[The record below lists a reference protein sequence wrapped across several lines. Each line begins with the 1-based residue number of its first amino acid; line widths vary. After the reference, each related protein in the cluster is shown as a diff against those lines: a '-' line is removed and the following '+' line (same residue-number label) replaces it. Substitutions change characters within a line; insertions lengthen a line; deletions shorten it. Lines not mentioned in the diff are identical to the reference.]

1 MAPVRSVAAATPDER
16 HPSPTSGR
24 PPRPTQAL
32 PSAHAERDAE
42 TAELFAALADAPD
55 GRSRAVALERIVL
68 LYLDLCGSMAA
79 RYDGRGIEHDDL
91 VQVARLALVK
101 AIDRYV
107 PGQGPSFAA
116 FAVPTI
122 SGELKR
128 HFRDR
133 GWMVRPPRRLQ
144 EMRVQVQS
152 CRNRLEQE
160 VGHTP
165 SDAEVAHELGVTRAA
180 VKEAVA
186 ASSSFHPTS
195 LDAGTTDD
203 ESGWRSPTCSAH
215 DDESLARVE
224 DRVCLARRPLRA
236 RRGRAA
242 AARAA
247 LRRRADPARDRRAA
261 RDEPDA
267 GVAGAAPARRAPAVA
282 LADDATA
289 GRERLEPRL
298 LRRDLAAAV
307 GLLQAG
313 GWWLA
318 ARTGAVPVGRR
329 AAPPNPRCWSRTVPT

>member
-1 MAPVRSVAAATPDER
+1 M
-16 HPSPTSGR
+16 
-24 PPRPTQAL
+24 
-32 PSAHAERDAE
+32 
-42 TAELFAALADAPD
+42 
-55 GRSRAVALERIVL
+55 L
-68 LYLDLCGSMAA
+68 LYLDLCGSMAS

-165 SDAEVAHELGVTRAA
+165 TRRRGGPRAGRD
-180 VKEAVA
+180 
-186 ASSSFHPTS
+186 ASSRQGGRRGVEQLPPHLARRRHDRRRVRLGRPT
-195 LDAGTTDD
+195 LLGD
-203 ESGWRSPTCSAH
+203 

-224 DRVCLARRPLRA
+224 DRVCLAAALSGLDADERQLLALRYVDELTQREIGA
-236 RRGRAA
+236 RLGMSQMQVSR
-242 AARAA
+242 A
-247 LRRRADPARDRRAA
+247 LRRLVEHLR
-261 RDEPDA
+261 
-267 GVAGAAPARRAPAVA
+267 VA
-282 LADDATA
+282 LADDSTTGRPARPSLLTVGSSTLQDGRACGRGRHRPTHAVGA
-289 GRERLEPRL
+289 GRCL
-298 LRRDLAAAV
+298 
-307 GLLQAG
+307 
-313 GWWLA
+313 
-318 ARTGAVPVGRR
+318 T
-329 AAPPNPRCWSRTVPT
+329 

>member
-1 MAPVRSVAAATPDER
+1 MARVRPVAVVTPESVTAQAV
-16 HPSPTSGR
+16 SSG
-24 PPRPTQAL
+24 PELEAAL

-42 TAELFAALADAPD
+42 TAELFAALAAAPD

-68 LYLDLCGSMAA
+68 LYLDLCGSMAS

-144 EMRVQVQS
+144 EMRVQVQT
-152 CRNRLEQE
+152 CRTRLEQE
-160 VGHTP
+160 VGHAPT
-165 SDAEVAHELGVTRAA
+165 DAEVAHELGVTRAA

-195 LDAGTTDD
+195 LDAGTADD
-203 ESGWRSPTCSAH
+203 ESGSAPAH
-215 DDESLARVE
+215 AIGRGDESLARVE
-224 DRVCLARRPLRA
+224 DRVCIS
-236 RRGRAA
+236 
-242 AARAA
+242 AA
-247 LRRRADPARDRRAA
+247 LSGLDPDQR
-261 RDEPDA
+261 
-267 GVAGAAPARRAPAVA
+267 
-282 LADDATA
+282 
-289 GRERLEPRL
+289 RL
-298 LRRDLAAAV
+298 LALRYVCLLYTSPSPRD
-307 GLLQAG
+307 
-313 GWWLA
+313 
-318 ARTGAVPVGRR
+318 
-329 AAPPNPRCWSRTVPT
+329 

>member
-1 MAPVRSVAAATPDER
+1 MAQVPAFAAA
-16 HPSPTSGR
+16 SPTNAAAETESGGLGAGLET
-24 PPRPTQAL
+24 PRDTPA
-32 PSAHAERDAE
+32 PSVHAERDAE
-42 TAELFAALADAPD
+42 TAELFAQLAAAPD
-55 GRSRAVALERIVL
+55 GRTRGVVLERIVL
-68 LYLDLCGSMAA
+68 LYLDLCGSMAS

-165 SDAEVAHELGVTRAA
+165 TDAEVAHELGVTRAA

-186 ASSSFHPTS
+186 ASSSFHLTS
-195 LDAGTTDD
+195 LDSSTTDD
-203 ESGWRSPTCSAH
+203 DSGSVGYVLG
-215 DDESLARVE
+215 DEDESLARVE
-224 DRVCLARRPLRA
+224 DRVCLAAALSGLDADERQLLELRYVDELTQREIGA
-236 RRGRAA
+236 RLGMSQMQVSR
-242 AARAA
+242 A
-247 LRRRADPARDRRAA
+247 LRRLVEHLR
-261 RDEPDA
+261 
-267 GVAGAAPARRAPAVA
+267 VA
-282 LADDATA
+282 LADDSTT
-289 GRERLEPRL
+289 GGP
-298 LRRDLAAAV
+298 
-307 GLLQAG
+307 GLGQA
-313 GWWLA
+313 
-318 ARTGAVPVGRR
+318 
-329 AAPPNPRCWSRTVPT
+329 S

>member
-1 MAPVRSVAAATPDER
+1 MAPLRSVAAPVHASATQAA
-16 HPSPTSGR
+16 SGGAEVDK
-24 PPRPTQAL
+24 AL

-42 TAELFAALADAPD
+42 TTELFAALAAAPD
-55 GRSRAVALERIVL
+55 GRSRAVALERIVV

-144 EMRVQVQS
+144 EMRVQVQK

-160 VGHTP
+160 VGRTP

-203 ESGWRSPTCSAH
+203 ESGSAVAHALGH
-215 DDESLARVE
+215 DDGLLARVE
-224 DRVCLARRPLRA
+224 DRVCLAAALSGLDADERQLLELRYVDELTQREIGA
-236 RRGRAA
+236 RLGMSQMQVSR
-242 AARAA
+242 A
-247 LRRRADPARDRRAA
+247 LRRLVEHLR
-261 RDEPDA
+261 
-267 GVAGAAPARRAPAVA
+267 VA
-282 LADDATA
+282 LADDATT
-289 GRERLEPRL
+289 GRGRL
-298 LRRDLAAAV
+298 
-307 GLLQAG
+307 GQA
-313 GWWLA
+313 
-318 ARTGAVPVGRR
+318 
-329 AAPPNPRCWSRTVPT
+329 S

>member
-1 MAPVRSVAAATPDER
+1 MAPLRSVAAPVHASATQPA
-16 HPSPTSGR
+16 SGGAEVD
-24 PPRPTQAL
+24 TAL

-42 TAELFAALADAPD
+42 TTELFAALAAAPD
-55 GRSRAVALERIVL
+55 GRSRAVALERIVV

-144 EMRVQVQS
+144 EMRVQVQK

-203 ESGWRSPTCSAH
+203 ESGSAVAHALGH
-215 DDESLARVE
+215 DDGLLARVE
-224 DRVCLARRPLRA
+224 DRVCLAAALSGLDADERQLLELRYVDELTQREIGA
-236 RRGRAA
+236 RLGMSQMQVSR
-242 AARAA
+242 A
-247 LRRRADPARDRRAA
+247 LRRLVEHLR
-261 RDEPDA
+261 
-267 GVAGAAPARRAPAVA
+267 VA
-282 LADDATA
+282 LADDATT
-289 GRERLEPRL
+289 GRGRL
-298 LRRDLAAAV
+298 
-307 GLLQAG
+307 GQA
-313 GWWLA
+313 
-318 ARTGAVPVGRR
+318 
-329 AAPPNPRCWSRTVPT
+329 S

>member
-1 MAPVRSVAAATPDER
+1 MAHVRSLAAATPAGAPADT
-16 HPSPTSGR
+16 TSGS
-24 PPRPTQAL
+24 PVPETETPL
-32 PSAHAERDAE
+32 PSVHAERDAE
-42 TAELFAALADAPD
+42 TAELFAALAAAPD

-68 LYLDLCGSMAA
+68 LYLDLCGSMAS

-165 SDAEVAHELGVTRAA
+165 TDADVARELGVTRAA

-195 LDAGTTDD
+195 LDASTTDD
-203 ESGWRSPTCSAH
+203 ESGSVAYVLGD

-224 DRVCLARRPLRA
+224 DRVCLSAALSGLDADERQLLALRYVDELTQ
-236 RRGRAA
+236 REIGLRLGMSQMQVSR
-242 AARAA
+242 A
-247 LRRRADPARDRRAA
+247 LRRL
-261 RDEPDA
+261 
-267 GVAGAAPARRAPAVA
+267 VAHLRVA
-282 LADDATA
+282 LADDAT
-289 GRERLEPRL
+289 
-298 LRRDLAAAV
+298 
-307 GLLQAG
+307 
-313 GWWLA
+313 
-318 ARTGAVPVGRR
+318 TGRR
-329 AAPPNPRCWSRTVPT
+329 RLGQAS

>member
-1 MAPVRSVAAATPDER
+1 MATA
-16 HPSPTSGR
+16 G
-24 PPRPTQAL
+24 L
-32 PSAHAERDAE
+32 HAERDAE
-42 TAELFAALADAPD
+42 TARLFAALADAPD
-55 GRSRAVALERIVL
+55 GRARAVVLERLVL
-68 LYLDLCGSMAA
+68 LYLDLCGSMAS

-91 VQVARLALVK
+91 EQVARLALVK

-160 VGHTP
+160 CGHSP
-165 SDAEVAHELGVTRAA
+165 SDAEVARALGVSRAS

-186 ASSSFHPTS
+186 AASSFHPTS

-203 ESGWRSPTCSAH
+203 ESGSVAFLLG
-215 DDESLARVE
+215 DVDESLARVD
-224 DRVCLARRPLRA
+224 DRVCLGAALSGLDAQERQLLALRYVDELTQ
-236 RRGRAA
+236 REIGVRLGISQMQVSR
-242 AARAA
+242 A
-247 LRRRADPARDRRAA
+247 LRRLVADLR
-261 RDEPDA
+261 
-267 GVAGAAPARRAPAVA
+267 VA

-289 GRERLEPRL
+289 AERSLEH
-298 LRRDLAAAV
+298 A
-307 GLLQAG
+307 
-313 GWWLA
+313 
-318 ARTGAVPVGRR
+318 
-329 AAPPNPRCWSRTVPT
+329 S

>member
-1 MAPVRSVAAATPDER
+1 MAQVRAFAAATAPRAPLQTDVR
-16 HPSPTSGR
+16 RPGPRSTQR
-24 PPRPTQAL
+24 PP
-32 PSAHAERDAE
+32 SVHAERDAE
-42 TAELFAALADAPD
+42 TAELFAALAAAPD

-68 LYLDLCGSMAA
+68 LYLDLCGSMAS

-165 SDAEVAHELGVTRAA
+165 HATPRW
-180 VKEAVA
+180 
-186 ASSSFHPTS
+186 PTS
-195 LDAGTTDD
+195 WA
-203 ESGWRSPTCSAH
+203 
-215 DDESLARVE
+215 
-224 DRVCLARRPLRA
+224 
-236 RRGRAA
+236 
-242 AARAA
+242 
-247 LRRRADPARDRRAA
+247 
-261 RDEPDA
+261 
-267 GVAGAAPARRAPAVA
+267 
-282 LADDATA
+282 
-289 GRERLEPRL
+289 
-298 LRRDLAAAV
+298 
-307 GLLQAG
+307 
-313 GWWLA
+313 
-318 ARTGAVPVGRR
+318 
-329 AAPPNPRCWSRTVPT
+329 

>member
-1 MAPVRSVAAATPDER
+1 MAHVRSLAAATPAGA
-16 HPSPTSGR
+16 PVVNTSGS
-24 PPRPTQAL
+24 PAAEAETSF
-32 PSAHAERDAE
+32 PSVHAERDAE
-42 TAELFAALADAPD
+42 TAELFAALAAAPD

-68 LYLDLCGSMAA
+68 LYLDLCGSMAS

-165 SDAEVAHELGVTRAA
+165 TDADVARELGVTRAA

-195 LDAGTTDD
+195 LDASTTDD
-203 ESGWRSPTCSAH
+203 ESGSVAYLLGD

-224 DRVCLARRPLRA
+224 DRVCLSAALSGLDADERQLLALRYVDELTQ
-236 RRGRAA
+236 REIGVQLGMSQMQVSR
-242 AARAA
+242 A
-247 LRRRADPARDRRAA
+247 LRRL
-261 RDEPDA
+261 
-267 GVAGAAPARRAPAVA
+267 VAHLRVA
-282 LADDATA
+282 LADDPT
-289 GRERLEPRL
+289 
-298 LRRDLAAAV
+298 
-307 GLLQAG
+307 
-313 GWWLA
+313 
-318 ARTGAVPVGRR
+318 TGRR
-329 AAPPNPRCWSRTVPT
+329 RLGQAS

>member
-1 MAPVRSVAAATPDER
+1 MAHVRSLPAATPSSAPVDT
-16 HPSPTSGR
+16 TSGS
-24 PPRPTQAL
+24 PAAEAETSL
-32 PSAHAERDAE
+32 PSVHAERDAE
-42 TAELFAALADAPD
+42 TAELFAALAAAPD

-68 LYLDLCGSMAA
+68 LYLDLCGSMAS

-165 SDAEVAHELGVTRAA
+165 TDADVARELGVTRAA

-195 LDAGTTDD
+195 LDASTTDD
-203 ESGWRSPTCSAH
+203 ESGSVAH
-215 DDESLARVE
+215 LLGDDDESLARVE
-224 DRVCLARRPLRA
+224 DRVCLSAALSGLDADERQLLALRYVDELTQ
-236 RRGRAA
+236 REIGVQLGMSQMQVSR
-242 AARAA
+242 A
-247 LRRRADPARDRRAA
+247 LRRL
-261 RDEPDA
+261 
-267 GVAGAAPARRAPAVA
+267 VAHLRVA
-282 LADDATA
+282 LADDPT
-289 GRERLEPRL
+289 
-298 LRRDLAAAV
+298 
-307 GLLQAG
+307 
-313 GWWLA
+313 
-318 ARTGAVPVGRR
+318 TGRR
-329 AAPPNPRCWSRTVPT
+329 RLGHAS

>member
-1 MAPVRSVAAATPDER
+1 MAHVRSIAAATPEG
-16 HPSPTSGR
+16 PSTGPTPGS
-24 PPRPTQAL
+24 PAPEAETPL
-32 PSAHAERDAE
+32 PSVHAERDAE
-42 TAELFAALADAPD
+42 TAELFAALAEAPD
-55 GRSRAVALERIVL
+55 GRSRAIVLERIVL
-68 LYLDLCGSMAA
+68 LYLDLCGSMAS

-165 SDAEVAHELGVTRAA
+165 TDADVARELGVTRAA

-195 LDAGTTDD
+195 LDASTTDD
-203 ESGWRSPTCSAH
+203 DSGSVAH
-215 DDESLARVE
+215 LLGDDDESMARVE
-224 DRVCLARRPLRA
+224 DRVCLSAALSGLDADERRLLALRYVDELTQ
-236 RRGRAA
+236 REIGVQLGMSQMQVSR
-242 AARAA
+242 A
-247 LRRRADPARDRRAA
+247 LRRL
-261 RDEPDA
+261 
-267 GVAGAAPARRAPAVA
+267 VAHLRVA
-282 LADDATA
+282 LADDVTA
-289 GRERLEPRL
+289 GRRRLGH
-298 LRRDLAAAV
+298 A
-307 GLLQAG
+307 
-313 GWWLA
+313 
-318 ARTGAVPVGRR
+318 
-329 AAPPNPRCWSRTVPT
+329 S

>member
-1 MAPVRSVAAATPDER
+1 MAHVRSLAAATPAGA
-16 HPSPTSGR
+16 PVATTSGS
-24 PPRPTQAL
+24 PVPETETPL
-32 PSAHAERDAE
+32 PSVHAERDAE
-42 TAELFAALADAPD
+42 TAELFAALAAAPD

-68 LYLDLCGSMAA
+68 LYLDLCGSMAS

-165 SDAEVAHELGVTRAA
+165 TDADVARELGVTRAA

-195 LDAGTTDD
+195 LDASTTDD
-203 ESGWRSPTCSAH
+203 ESGSVAYVLGD

-224 DRVCLARRPLRA
+224 DRVCLSAALSGLDADERQLLALRYVDELTQ
-236 RRGRAA
+236 REIGVRLGMSQMQVSR
-242 AARAA
+242 A
-247 LRRRADPARDRRAA
+247 LRRL
-261 RDEPDA
+261 
-267 GVAGAAPARRAPAVA
+267 VAHLRVA
-282 LADDATA
+282 LADDAT
-289 GRERLEPRL
+289 
-298 LRRDLAAAV
+298 
-307 GLLQAG
+307 
-313 GWWLA
+313 
-318 ARTGAVPVGRR
+318 TGRR
-329 AAPPNPRCWSRTVPT
+329 RLGQAS